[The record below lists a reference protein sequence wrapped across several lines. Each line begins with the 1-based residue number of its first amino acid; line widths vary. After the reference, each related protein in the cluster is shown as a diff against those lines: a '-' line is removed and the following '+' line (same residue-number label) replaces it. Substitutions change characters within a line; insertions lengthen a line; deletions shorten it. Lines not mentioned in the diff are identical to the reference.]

1 MNRIRTHTKTK
12 NQPTKTYTQRKWN
25 CKESCNAIIFIQY
38 FNVFVFAIT
47 FTKQLLYLS
56 LKQKTNKKKQGIIKR
71 KSKFSFMAEHINIYK
86 FENLNQKQSS
96 HEAKQ
101 K

>member
-56 LKQKTNKKKQGIIKR
+56 LKQKTNKKTTTR
-71 KSKFSFMAEHINIYK
+71 N
-86 FENLNQKQSS
+86 NQKKIKIFF
-96 HEAKQ
+96 HG
-101 K
+101 